1 MNLIKKEKEL
11 LSSLYDYLSIEN
23 KFFLKDIE
31 IGKIDTVL
39 VLKDYISFYLD
50 KNNLKKK
57 NYIIKE
63 NNVEPI
69 KLLLMKI
76 IWIETKF

>member
-50 KNNLKKK
+50 KNNWKK
-57 NYIIKE
+57 NEINII
-63 NNVEPI
+63 
-69 KLLLMKI
+69 L
-76 IWIETKF
+76 IE